1 MGIKLHRI
9 MEAIENGATTF
20 EEISH
25 ITGIGKGDCD
35 GKRCRL
41 KVKSL
46 LQQDKLNLSERN
58 MNTEPTIIRI
68 VTGAYQVNTYIVF
81 CPETREGVILR

>member
-9 MEAIENGATTF
+9 LEAIESGATTF
-20 EEISH
+20 EEIAS

-41 KVKSL
+41 KVESL
-46 LQQDKLNLSERN
+46 LQQQDEQELEW
-58 MNTEPTIIRI
+58 
-68 VTGAYQVNTYIVF
+68 
-81 CPETREGVILR
+81 